1 MTDEELEEQ
10 VNDFAAHRAEMK
22 KPMTAIAVKQLR
34 NRALR
39 MRARGVN
46 VQEAFDKA
54 VAAGWLSIYEPKEE
68 AKHRPSSHAE
78 YVPDTAPT
86 WNKDKGKAAVSDALR
101 VLRGG
106 RA

>member
-10 VNDFAAHRAEMK
+10 VQDFAAHRAEMK
-22 KPMTAIAVKQLR
+22 KPMTVIAVKQLR

-39 MRARGVN
+39 MRARGIN

-54 VAAGWLSIYEPKEE
+54 IAAGWLSIYEPKEQKE
-68 AKHRPSSHAE
+68 SRPACHAD
-78 YVPDTAPT
+78 YVPDTSPT
-86 WNKDKGKAAVSDALR
+86 WNREKGREAVKAALTLVK
-101 VLRGG
+101 